1 MKKLIKL
8 IITLVVS
15 GIMFFTGISANAAAI
30 LFGRVASSSYVADG
44 QQLVDYL
51 VAGGNTVDYVDLNST
66 IISDFSLYS
75 QVWVYDLVTGAN
87 QSATQQANYSN
98 IANWYNGLADQNLI
112 ADGRIISSSAS
123 WTNRTNGLGLNGEVE
138 WIQNYANLLDSQGGG
153 LMLGTDH
160 DAYHS
165 GINSINQQI
174 GIDPFTGNYYTDP
187 YEAYID
193 PASPLFVTGL
203 ETCSFDST
211 QNCIN
216 DNSSTGFAPT
226 GLQANGQTL
235 TPVAYHGSV
244 SEAYTLAA
252 VSTTFGSTTFNT
264 CGGPNQP
271 PCINNTVPEP
281 SILAL
286 ISLGLVG
293 IGFTRRRRNKQS

>member
-1 MKKLIKL
+1 ML
-8 IITLVVS
+8 
-15 GIMFFTGISANAAAI
+15 FTGISANAAAI

-51 VAGGNTVDYVDLNST
+51 VTGGNTVDYVDLNAT
-66 IISDFSLYS
+66 VISDFSLYS

-87 QSATQQANYSN
+87 QSSNQQTNYTN
-98 IANWYNGLADQNLI
+98 ISNWYNGLTEQNLI
-112 ADGRIISSSAS
+112 ADGRIISSAAL
-123 WTNRTNGLGLNGEVE
+123 WTDRPNGLGSDGESE
-138 WIQNYANLLDSQGGG
+138 WIQNYADLLHSQGGG

-174 GIDPFTGNYYTDP
+174 NINPFTGNYYTAP
-187 YEAYID
+187 LEAYVD
-193 PASPLFVTGL
+193 PASPLFVSGL
-203 ETCSFDST
+203 ETCSFDPT
-211 QNCIN
+211 QHCIN

-244 SEAYTLAA
+244 SDAFNLAA
-252 VSTTFGSTTFNT
+252 VSTTFGSSTFNT

-271 PCINNTVPEP
+271 PCINPMPEP
-281 SILAL
+281 SIIAL
-286 ISLGLVG
+286 MSLGLAG
-293 IGFTRRRRNKQS
+293 IGFARRRRNRQS